1 MILHCNG
8 GESMLIE
15 NEYGTIEITN
25 DAIADIVAS
34 RCYGVHGMA
43 NPSKLFGLVQLLK
56 RDSNRKGI
64 KIEVTEDNVVNAEL
78 HIVVRHGVNIAAAGD
93 SLISEVRYNVE
104 EMTGMKVGKVD
115 VFVDSLMT
123 D

>member
-1 MILHCNG
+1 
-8 GESMLIE
+8 MLIE

-25 DAIADIVAS
+25 DAIADIVS
-34 RCYGVHGMA
+34 SHCYGVHGMT

-56 RDSNRKGI
+56 RDANRKGI
-64 KIEVTEDNVVNAEL
+64 KIEVTEDNIVNVEL

-93 SLISEVRYNVE
+93 SLISEVRYNIE

-115 VFVDSLMT
+115 VFVDSLMM

>member
-1 MILHCNG
+1 M
-8 GESMLIE
+8 IE
-15 NEYGTIEITN
+15 NEYGTINITN
-25 DAIADIVAS
+25 DALTDIVAS
-34 RCYGVHGMA
+34 HCYGVHGMA
-43 NPSKLFGLVQLLK
+43 NKSVLDGFVQLFK
-56 RDSNRKGI
+56 RDSSHKGI
-64 KIEVTEDNVVNAEL
+64 KIDVTDDDVVNIEL

-93 SLISEVRYNVE
+93 SIISEVRYNIE